1 MALTAAKVQYFFL
14 LSNKKASFFQSKRKN
29 IQKQEKI
36 KDYNQ
41 SIMCQRDGFAIWG
54 VHPSLKLPTKQSFYI
69 FFLLFTKFIPTF
81 AEKLSRLC
89 EYLQNKL

>member
-14 LSNKKASFFQSKRKN
+14 LSNKKVSFFQSKRKN

-41 SIMCQRDGFAIWG
+41 SIMCQMDGFAIW
-54 VHPSLKLPTKQSFYI
+54 
-69 FFLLFTKFIPTF
+69 
-81 AEKLSRLC
+81 
-89 EYLQNKL
+89 